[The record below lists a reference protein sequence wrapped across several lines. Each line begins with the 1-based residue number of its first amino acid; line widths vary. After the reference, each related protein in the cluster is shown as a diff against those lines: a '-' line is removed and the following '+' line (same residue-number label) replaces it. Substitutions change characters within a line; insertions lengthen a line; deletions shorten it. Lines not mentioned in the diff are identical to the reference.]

1 MLKHGNRNTINW
13 SLVDKKWHE
22 DRNERIVKLA
32 ATLDAQKGGNSMSN
46 KSAFEIHQAGEGRL
60 QDKGFFVRFNNGY
73 KVSVQFGAWLHCDR
87 GETTAEVAVFDP
99 EGDLVKLAENN
110 DVLGR
115 VSPEKVAELMFD
127 YSMKVFDKS
136 KKVEEETV

>member
-1 MLKHGNRNTINW
+1 M
-13 SLVDKKWHE
+13 
-22 DRNERIVKLA
+22 
-32 ATLDAQKGGNSMSN
+32 
-46 KSAFEIHQAGEGRL
+46 
-60 QDKGFFVRFNNGY
+60 QDKGFFIRFNNGY
-73 KVSVQFGAWLHCDR
+73 EVSVQFGTYNYSDN
-87 GETTAEVAVFDP
+87 GQTTAEVAVFDP

-136 KKVEEETV
+136 EKVEEETI

>member
-1 MLKHGNRNTINW
+1 
-13 SLVDKKWHE
+13 
-22 DRNERIVKLA
+22 
-32 ATLDAQKGGNSMSN
+32 MSD
-46 KSAFEIHQAGEGRL
+46 KSAFDIHQAGEGRL
-60 QDKGFFVRFNNGY
+60 QDKGFFLRFNNGY
-73 KVSVQFGAWLHCDR
+73 EISVQFGAWLHCD
-87 GETTAEVAVFDP
+87 GGKTTAEVAVFDP